1 MKIWTSDHV
10 FDHPWETVV
19 HAAFRK
25 YPNPMNRAVTAIDV
39 VSQDVEKGV
48 IKSERLLQSQF
59 SIPSWATKLTGF
71 SGVQYSHE
79 YTEIDPS
86 KRLMTLA
93 TRNLNGISFLRVDE
107 RLTYVPDPADSQK
120 TILKQEASVSINLP
134 AFTDYCERAFLSV
147 YQTNALKGRTGVE
160 WVIESLK
167 REYNE
172 ISSKV
177 SSEVHDLSDKVMS
190 HFSSHPH

>member
-25 YPNPMNRAVTAIDV
+25 YPNPMNKAITAIDV
-39 VSQDVEKGV
+39 VRQDVDKGV
-48 IKSERLLQSQF
+48 IKSERLLQSRF
-59 SIPSWATKLTGF
+59 HIPSWVTSLTGF
-71 SGVQYSHE
+71 SGQQYSHE
-79 YTEIDPS
+79 YTEIDPANRS
-86 KRLMTLA
+86 MTLS
-93 TRNLNGISFLRVDE
+93 TRNLNAISFLRVDE
-107 RLTYVPDPADSQK
+107 RLTYSPDPADPQR
-120 TILKQEASVSINLP
+120 TILKQEASVSVNLP
-134 AFTDYCERAFLSV
+134 TFKSYCESAFMNI
-147 YQTNALKGRTGVE
+147 YQTNALKGRSGVE

-177 SSEVHDLSDKVMS
+177 STEMQDLPNKFMS
-190 HFSSHPH
+190 HFSAHSQ

>member
-39 VSQDVEKGV
+39 VSQDVDKGV

-71 SGVQYSHE
+71 SGIQYSHE
-79 YTEIDPS
+79 YTEIDPK

-93 TRNLNGISFLRVDE
+93 TRNLNGISFMRVDE
-107 RLTYVPDPADSQK
+107 RLTYLPDPSDSQK
-120 TILKQEASVSINLP
+120 TILKQEASVSISLP
-134 AFTDYCERAFLSV
+134 AFTDYCEKAFMNV
-147 YQTNALKGRTGVE
+147 YQANALKGRTGVE

-172 ISSKV
+172 ITSKV

-190 HFSSHPH
+190 RFSSHPH